1 MDLVRAER
9 SIGASSGETLMHA
22 GGERTVALLR
32 AHKCLQRARA
42 DLDDAMQTEAADAA
56 ADRMATPALLGL
68 LLDAVAA
75 RRRLDEVEAGLGSES
90 VAVSREPRHLV
101 SVARDP
107 WP

>member
-1 MDLVRAER
+1 MDLVRTER
-9 SIGASSGETLMHA
+9 GIAASSGGTLMHA
-22 GGERTVALLR
+22 GGERTVALLL
-32 AHKCLQRARA
+32 AHKGLARARA
-42 DLDDAMQTEAADAA
+42 DLDDAMLSEAADARD
-56 ADRMATPALLGL
+56 DRMATPALLGL

-90 VAVSREPRHLV
+90 VAVHRAPRHLV